1 MFMKKIILS
10 GLVFAGMALSTQ
22 AQVRPHALG
31 LRLGGGSSNGVE
43 VSYQHGL
50 NSKNRLEFD
59 GGMYSNSQYDRIGL
73 AGMYHWV
80 WNLTDGLNWYAGPG
94 AGLSLDKYNMVKV
107 GSNKEGGIGLAVGG
121 QIGLEYDLNKQKVPL
136 LISVDARP
144 MFELLGEYTG
154 FGWGA
159 ALGVRYTWGKVSKK

>member
-1 MFMKKIILS
+1 MKKLALS
-10 GLVFAGMALSTQ
+10 VLAIAGLALSTQ

-59 GGMYSNSQYDRIGL
+59 GGMFTSDNYDRIAL
-73 AGMYHWV
+73 VGMYHWV
-80 WNLTDGLNWYAGPG
+80 WNLSGGLNWYVGPG

-107 GSNKEGGIGLAVGG
+107 GSNKDGGIGVAVGG

-136 LISVDARP
+136 MISLDARP
-144 MFELLGEYTG
+144 MFDLLGDYSG
-154 FGWGA
+154 FGYGA
-159 ALGVRYTWGKVSKK
+159 ALGVRYTWGKSAKK